1 MQSWLLPRLISLRAF
16 IVLSA
21 LGLIKRVCSSIQWLK
36 VWPLQAAASLS
47 SAAPLVILISIC
59 ITCRSLLNTSAA
71 ALGWTNPTSLL
82 SLANSSYVNYLSS
95 MATLAHDKLAAT
107 AMDVELAMPQSR
119 STHVMAPPKQ
129 YHSNPAKKASYAAEI
144 GKQDSSSKGVEKLPE
159 GTWLHAGYHLT
170 SGTTGP
176 QILSLPFAVAA
187 LGWGPGLFIL
197 CLGGVVSFYAYRLQI
212 SVIDR
217 AAELSGQRSQRFR
230 DLSVQALGEKWS
242 TYLVAPL
249 QFIVCFATVVSCIV
263 LGGQTL
269 KAIFDGQEL
278 SLYQFTIVFG
288 CLHMLLSQLPSLH
301 SLRHLNLLSLLASIS
316 YCILIVYGSISA
328 GLSHDLPAKH
338 DYSINGTLSQKIFGV
353 FNALSILSNVYGNV
367 ITVEIQSAIKP
378 PASENMMKGL
388 RLCYALIIVTI
399 LPVAISGYWAFGNA
413 ANGNIL
419 KNIFPADSKQHAF
432 LPNWICILVNTFI
445 FVQLVVSSLMYS
457 HPTFAVLEEP
467 IRDANKPMSAWQG
480 LLLRLV
486 SRCMFT
492 VFATLLAAMLPYFG
506 SINALIG
513 ALGYTPLVFVVPIV
527 FHLCVMRPKPRS
539 LQRRLNYVMLV
550 VFSIV
555 ATLGF
560 LASIQQLVLDAK
572 KYHLFA
578 NL

>member
-1 MQSWLLPRLISLRAF
+1 MTMRQD
-16 IVLSA
+16 
-21 LGLIKRVCSSIQWLK
+21 K
-36 VWPLQAAASLS
+36 VPVA
-47 SAAPLVILISIC
+47 V
-59 ITCRSLLNTSAA
+59 
-71 ALGWTNPTSLL
+71 
-82 SLANSSYVNYLSS
+82 
-95 MATLAHDKLAAT
+95 
-107 AMDVELAMPQSR
+107 DVEFG
-119 STHVMAPPKQ
+119 VMAQRNVGVMVPPKQ
-129 YHSNPAKKASYAAEI
+129 FDTASANPIKQASHVAEI
-144 GKQDSSSKGVEKLPE
+144 GKQASGSKEVEKLPE

-176 QILSLPFAVAA
+176 QILSLPFAIAA
-187 LGWGPGLFIL
+187 LGWGPGLLML
-197 CLGGVVSFYAYRLQI
+197 CLGGFVSFYAYRLQI

-217 AAELSGQRSQRFR
+217 AAEISGQRSQRFR
-230 DLSVQALGEKWS
+230 DLSVQAIGEKWS

-269 KAIFDGQEL
+269 KAIFEGQEL

-328 GLSHDLPAKH
+328 GLSQKLSKH
-338 DYSINGTLSQKIFGV
+338 EYSIDGTLSQKMFGV

-388 RLCYALIIVTI
+388 CLCYAIILVTI
-399 LPVAISGYWAFGNA
+399 LPVAIAGYWAFGNL

-419 KNIFPADSKQHAF
+419 KNIFPAEGTQY
-432 LPNWICILVNTFI
+432 LPGWICIVLNAFI

-467 IRDANKPMSAWQG
+467 IRDASKPMSTWQV
-480 LLLRLV
+480 LLLRLS

-513 ALGYTPLVFVVPIV
+513 ALGYTPLVFVVPMI
-527 FHLCVMRPKPRS
+527 FHLCVFQPKSRS
-539 LQRRLNYVMLV
+539 LQRRLNYLMVA
-550 VFSIV
+550 VFSTVSI
-555 ATLGF
+555 LGC
-560 LASIQQLVLDAK
+560 LASMQQLVLDAR

>member
-1 MQSWLLPRLISLRAF
+1 M
-16 IVLSA
+16 
-21 LGLIKRVCSSIQWLK
+21 
-36 VWPLQAAASLS
+36 AA
-47 SAAPLVILISIC
+47 
-59 ITCRSLLNTSAA
+59 
-71 ALGWTNPTSLL
+71 
-82 SLANSSYVNYLSS
+82 
-95 MATLAHDKLAAT
+95 MMHDKLAVT
-107 AMDVELAMPQSR
+107 GPFDVEAAMPER
-119 STHVMAPPKQ
+119 KTRIVAPPKQ
-129 YHSNPAKKASYAAEI
+129 YDLGGGSPVKKAFYAAET
-144 GKQDSSSKGVEKLPE
+144 GKQASNVKQLQGELKLPE
-159 GTWLHAGYHLT
+159 GTWLHAGYHLI

-176 QILSLPFAVAA
+176 QILSLPFAIAA
-187 LGWGPGLFIL
+187 LGWGPGLFTL
-197 CLGGVVSFYAYRLQI
+197 CLGGLVSFYSYRLQI
-212 SVIDR
+212 LVINR
-217 AAELSGQRSQRFR
+217 AAQLSGQRSHRFR

-269 KAIFDGQEL
+269 KAIFEGQEL

-328 GLSHDLPAKH
+328 GLSNDLPKQE
-338 DYSINGTLSQKIFGV
+338 YSISGTLSQKIFGI

-367 ITVEIQSAIKP
+367 IIVEIQSAIKP

-388 RLCYALIIVTI
+388 RMCYAIILVTI
-399 LPVAISGYWAFGNA
+399 LPVAVSGYWAFGNA

-419 KNIFPADSKQHAF
+419 KNIFPADGKHAF
-432 LPNWICILVNTFI
+432 LPTWMCILLNSSIFI
-445 FVQLVVSSLMYS
+445 QLVVSSLMYS

-467 IRDANKPMSAWQG
+467 IRDANKPMALWQEW
-480 LLLRLV
+480 LLRLT

-527 FHLCVMRPKPRS
+527 FHLCVMQPKHRS
-539 LQRRLNYVMLV
+539 LQRRLNYLMIV
-550 VFSIV
+550 VFSAVSI
-555 ATLGF
+555 LGC
-560 LASIQQLVLDAK
+560 LASVQQLVLDAK